1 MIDENLRLDNYD
13 YKLNKKSIANY
24 PCEKRDES
32 KLLVYKNRKI
42 NSIKFLDVLNHI
54 PNKSTIILN
63 DSRVVNSRFFFSNSN
78 KKIIEILVTNIF
90 NIRKEKKKIIEV
102 EGLIGNSKKW
112 KEDEILISKKNSI
125 KLEVQKKNER
135 IFFSWNT
142 KNSWE
147 EILDIF
153 GSIPLPPYIKRE
165 VEDNDYI
172 NYQTVYSKVNGS
184 IASPTAG
191 LHFSK
196 NLIKKLK
203 DSHTVDTITLH
214 VGIGT
219 FKPINTERVKDH
231 RMHSENI
238 SISKNN
244 ISNIKKSENVVAVG
258 TTSLR
263 TLESI
268 YYLSLKILNNE
279 DISFIEQ
286 DIYLNNRTEIS
297 REEACEIVLNYMEK
311 KRIDKINFK
320 SSLFIIP
327 GFRFRFCDQLITNF
341 HYPKSTLILLV
352 AAFIGEDWR
361 KVYNFASKNNY
372 RLLSY
377 GDSSILYRNDKNW

>member
-1 MIDENLRLDNYD
+1 MIYENLRLDNYD
-13 YKLNKKSIANY
+13 YILNKKSIANY
-24 PCEKRDES
+24 PCAKRDES
-32 KLLVYKNRKI
+32 NLLVYKNRII
-42 NSIKFLDVLNHI
+42 NSVKFLDILNYI

-63 DSRVVNSRFFFSNSN
+63 DSRVINSRFFFSNSN
-78 KKIIEILVTNIF
+78 KKIIEILVTNILD
-90 NIRKEKKKIIEV
+90 IKKKKKKIIEA

-112 KEDEILISKKNSI
+112 KKDEILISKKKSI
-125 KLEVQKKNER
+125 ILEAQKKNEK

-172 NYQTVYSKVNGS
+172 NYQTVYSKVKGS
-184 IASPTAG
+184 IASTTAG

-196 NLIKKLK
+196 NLINDLNNN
-203 DSHTVDTITLH
+203 HTVDTITLH

-219 FKPINTERVKDH
+219 FKPINTEKVKNH
-231 RMHSENI
+231 KMHSENI
-238 SISKNN
+238 TISKNN
-244 ISNIKKSENVVAVG
+244 ISNIRKSENVVAVG

-286 DIYLNNRTEIS
+286 DIYLNHKTEVS
-297 REEACEIVLNYMEK
+297 RDKACEIVLNYMEK
-311 KRIDKINFK
+311 KKINKIDFK

-327 GFRFRFCDQLITNF
+327 GYKFRFCDQLITNF

-361 KVYNFASKNNY
+361 KVYNFALKNNY

>member
-13 YKLNKKSIANY
+13 YILNKKSIANY

-42 NSIKFLDVLNHI
+42 NSVKFLEIVNHI

-63 DSRVVNSRFFFSNSN
+63 DSRVINSRFFFSNSN
-78 KKIIEILVTNIF
+78 KKIIEILVTNVID
-90 NIRKEKKKIIEV
+90 IRKEKKIVEA

-112 KEDEILISKKNSI
+112 KEDEILITKKKSI

-142 KNSWE
+142 KNSWG

-165 VEDNDYI
+165 VEDIDYT

-196 NLIKKLK
+196 KLINNLNK
-203 DSHTVDTITLH
+203 SHTIDAITLH

-219 FKPINTERVKDH
+219 FKPINSEKVKDH
-231 RMHSENI
+231 KMHSENI
-238 SISKNN
+238 TVSKNN
-244 ISNIKKSENVVAVG
+244 ISNIIKSKNVVAVG

-279 DISFIEQ
+279 NLSLIEQ
-286 DIYLNNRTEIS
+286 DIYLNHRTNIS

-311 KRIDKINFK
+311 KKIDKIDFK
-320 SSLFIIP
+320 SSLFIVP
-327 GFRFRFCDQLITNF
+327 GYKFRFCDQLITNF

-361 KVYNFASKNNY
+361 KVYNFALKNNY